1 VRIFFALIAIIAL
14 SLAVI
19 PQLSQVSQMGSMWRK
34 DNGLVPALQA
44 ISNIVPENE
53 SIVLSSFDPTVF
65 YFTERHIKVPNNI
78 PSYDSL
84 IDLMKKEKH
93 KYLLTIDGQYNIPKR
108 DNRFNGSQFYL
119 ANDFDEIAVYT
130 TDFSTLHLYKRN
142 SIVR

>member
-1 VRIFFALIAIIAL
+1 VRILFALVAIFAL

-34 DNGLVPALQA
+34 DKGLIPALQA

-65 YFTERHIKVPNNI
+65 YFTERHIKVPTNV
-78 PSYDSL
+78 PTYDFL
-84 IDLMKKEKH
+84 LEIMKKEKH
-93 KYLLTIDGQYNIPKR
+93 QYLLTIDGQYNIPNR

-119 ANDFDEIAVYT
+119 ANDFDEIAAYT
-130 TDFSTLHLYKRN
+130 TDLSTIHLYKRN